1 MSTSLYISCFSR
13 TSLSVCDQSILVPS
27 PSLVVIKVAYLLGNP
42 FILLLYLISLS
53 LSLSLSYMYMTTI
66 LYNVWFMLEV
76 RTTYMVLKEKIQK
89 LRDSA

>member
-1 MSTSLYISCFSR
+1 MSTSLYISCFFR

-53 LSLSLSYMYMTTI
+53 LSLLYMYTTTI
-66 LYNVWFMLEV
+66 LYNVRFMLEV
-76 RTTYMVLKEKIQK
+76 RTTYIVLKEKIQR
-89 LRDSA
+89 LRGSA